1 MKTDCLA
8 LSKIPKDFLDRVGW
22 GLYGG
27 RVQFYI
33 KGVDGT
39 LAQLGSGLPDD
50 ARLRKVISDADA
62 EHRRAVVSATSV
74 QRAEAFLRTIGK
86 WKD

>member
-1 MKTDCLA
+1 MNNTETDCLA

-39 LAQLGSGLPDD
+39 LAQLGSKLPEE
-50 ARLRKVISDADA
+50 ARLRKVISHADT
-62 EHRRAVVSATSV
+62 EHKQLVKDYEIKRTS
-74 QRAEAFLRTIGK
+74 T
-86 WKD
+86 

>member
-1 MKTDCLA
+1 MNSVTNCLT
-8 LSKIPKDFLDRVGW
+8 LSKIPTDFHDRVGW

-39 LAQLGSGLPDD
+39 LAQLGPELPDE
-50 ARLRKVISDADA
+50 ASLRKVISYADT
-62 EHRRAVVSATSV
+62 EHKRLVKRHEKT
-74 QRAEAFLRTIGK
+74 K
-86 WKD
+86 